1 MAKKTNNKIWK
12 VQDMFNY
19 ASKIYALNT
28 KIDDYSG
35 SDPTQAYKRDI
46 RRKLVDLHLV
56 WQDTNKGDYIYELPA
71 EIAKTFIDTTMK
83 DYFTNPIRFDE
94 SKAKAKYLEQDE
106 ALNQE
111 NFDRYVEEQGYLID
125 CYENGID
132 PYEGDVILTQDEIEN
147 SILKMMIKAIFN
159 IFYDFAEEQY
169 KKDYTELKIL
179 VNSDDVYQTY
189 QNGYSL
195 LRNKMDNPIENYCIL
210 KK

>member
-1 MAKKTNNKIWK
+1 MEKITTWK
-12 VQDMFNY
+12 IKDMLE
-19 ASKIYALNT
+19 YALKKYTLNT
-28 KIDDYSG
+28 TIEDYSG
-35 SDPTQAYKRDI
+35 RDPKDTYKRDI

-147 SILKMMIKAIFN
+147 SILKMMIKAIFYK
-159 IFYDFAEEQY
+159 FYDFEEEQY
-169 KKDYTELKIL
+169 IKDYTELKCL
-179 VNSDDVYQTY
+179 VNSDDMNTTY

-195 LRNKMDNPIENYCIL
+195 LKNKMDNPIENYCTI

>member
-1 MAKKTNNKIWK
+1 MSKKTNNKIWK

-106 ALNQE
+106 ALNKE
-111 NFDRYVEEQGYLID
+111 NFDKMVEESDYLSE

-132 PYEGDVILTQDEIEN
+132 PYKCDIITQDEIEK

-159 IFYDFAEEQY
+159 VFYDFDEEQY
-169 KKDYTELKIL
+169 KKDYTELKSL

-195 LRNKMDNPIENYCIL
+195 LKNKMDNPIENYCTL